1 LDLKRM
7 VRTGVI
13 LMGIFS
19 AVAALFTGCS
29 KPKDNGVFSSAPTPQ
44 LFREITPV
52 AIPEGVKVTGL
63 FITHQGMRSGP
74 YYIMQTT
81 EDGVYLKTSNLSPDD
96 YCMIKDED
104 AAALPENAKYLGFAD
119 RVKDCEYASSVLL
132 KDDTALTE
140 LEAAIA
146 KNGVLAW
153 DGYNQTDPMKGV
165 LDSGDSYQLYL
176 ELSDGTTVTMN
187 GYNVCPAGFKPL
199 LRTVRQMFEANSDY
213 SRYLAKSLT
222 DSPCVT
228 LFAMFRDGMRT
239 EYRLELSV
247 RNNRWVVML
256 ADPYGNILPE
266 KTDISDYGD
275 MQQALPFDR
284 FIKIMQ
290 QHGAEKCNGYYAADA
305 KSQSSFTLRLTF
317 EDEKKFEAS
326 GTVLPEGFT
335 AFKEDFIREIH
346 RFYTEIKGDVK
357 P

>member
-1 LDLKRM
+1 M

-104 AAALPENAKYLGFAD
+104 AAALPANAKYLGFAD

-132 KDDTALTE
+132 KDDSVLME
-140 LEAAIA
+140 IEAAVA
-146 KNGVLAW
+146 ESGALGW
-153 DGYNQTDPMKGV
+153 DGYDQTDPMEGV

-176 ELSDGTTVTMN
+176 ELSNGTTVTMN

-199 LRTVRQMFEANSDY
+199 LQTVQQLFEANSDY
-213 SRYLAKSLT
+213 SRYLAKSLI

-228 LFAMFRDGMRT
+228 LFASFKDGMRT
-239 EYRLELSV
+239 EYRLEMSAH
-247 RNNRWVVML
+247 NNRWVIVMN
-256 ADPYGNILPE
+256 DPYGTILE
-266 KTDISDYGD
+266 KGTDIADYGEIESG
-275 MQQALPFDR
+275 LPFER
-284 FIKIMQ
+284 FISMLQ
-290 QHGAEKCNGYYAADA
+290 QHNAEQWNGYYAADA
-305 KSQSSFTLRLTF
+305 KSNSGFTLRLTF

-326 GTVLPEGFT
+326 GTVLPDGFDQ
-335 AFKEDFIREIH
+335 FKSDFIQDIF
-346 RFYTEIKGDVK
+346 RFYNEIKGDVT